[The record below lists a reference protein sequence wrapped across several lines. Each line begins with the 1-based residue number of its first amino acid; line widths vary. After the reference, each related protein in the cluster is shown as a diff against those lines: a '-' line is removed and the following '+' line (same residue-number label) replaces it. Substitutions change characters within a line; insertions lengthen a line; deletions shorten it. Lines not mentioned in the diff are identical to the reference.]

1 MGLDI
6 VLFKTKSTEIAN
18 FRKVNF
24 LFKFFEDR
32 IGDINPTTIE
42 VATEDLEDLRDRCSK
57 VLLDHT
63 LAEELLPTCSG
74 FFFGSTEYD
83 DGYFKDVLRVLDT
96 CETLLKQPLNHDEY
110 YEFYIWY

>member
-6 VLFKTKSTEIAN
+6 VLYKTKSTEVAD

-24 LFKFFEDR
+24 LFKFFEDK
-32 IGDINPTTIE
+32 IGDRNPTTIE
-42 VATEDLEDLRDRCSK
+42 VTTEDLEDLRDRCSR
-57 VLLDHT
+57 VLTDHT

-83 DGYFKDVLRVLDT
+83 DGYLEDVLRVLDV
-96 CETLLKQPLNHDEY
+96 CESLLKHPLDDGER
-110 YEFYIWY
+110 YELYIWY

>member
-6 VLFKTKSTEIAN
+6 ILLKTKSTEIAN

-24 LFKFFEDR
+24 LFKFFEDK
-32 IGDINPTTIE
+32 IGDRNPTTIE
-42 VATEDLEDLRDRCSK
+42 VTTEDLCELRDRCSK

-83 DGYFKDVLRVLDT
+83 DGYFKDVLRVLDI
-96 CETLLKQPLNHDEY
+96 CESLLKHPLDDGER
-110 YEFYIWY
+110 YELYIWY